1 MREGQG
7 ILATVWTM
15 SRRRNALA
23 CALAAALTVP
33 AAAIAAQR
41 QTPTPAPAA
50 PEQRIAPG
58 VTAGGVD
65 LSNLT
70 VAEAAAK
77 LHGALDAHLARPVA
91 LEVRGKV
98 FRLTTKSAKFVFDA
112 DKTAADALAAAPAA
126 TPPSTTAGAAPAGT
140 DVPLE
145 VSHSAAAVQA
155 FVASVAKRVAS
166 SPRNATLKI
175 TVKHMVVRRSVYGY
189 RLDQLAAYKLVN
201 RALSDAGAPR
211 KLRKKLTKIRAAVN
225 TNDLARQYP
234 TVLTVQKSTR
244 TLRLF
249 KSLKI
254 SKRYKVA
261 IGQPAYPTP
270 EGLFHIQSK
279 QVNPVWSVPNSPW
292 AGELQG
298 TTVQGGSAA
307 NPLKARWMGIVDGV
321 GFHGTADDASIGM
334 AASHGCLRMHVSDV
348 IDLYRRVPVGAPVLI
363 AS

>member
-1 MREGQG
+1 
-7 ILATVWTM
+7 M

-33 AAAIAAQR
+33 AAATAAQR
-41 QTPTPAPAA
+41 QTPAPAPAPA
-50 PEQRIAPG
+50 PQEARIAPG
-58 VTAGGVD
+58 VAAGGVD

-70 VAEAAAK
+70 AAEAVAK

-98 FRLTTKSAKFVFDA
+98 FRLTTQEAKFAFDA
-112 DKTAADALAAAPAA
+112 DKTAAAALAVVPPA
-126 TPPSTTAGAAPAGT
+126 TPTGAAPAGT
-140 DVPLE
+140 AVPLE

-155 FVASVAKRVAS
+155 FVASVAKKVAS

-189 RLDQLAAYKLVN
+189 RLDQLAVYKLVN
-201 RALSDAGAPR
+201 KALGDASASR
-211 KLRKKLTKIRAAVN
+211 KLRKKLTKVRAAVN
-225 TNDLARQYP
+225 TNDLARRYP

-249 KSLKI
+249 KSLKV

-270 EGLFHIQSK
+270 EGLFSIQSK

-298 TTVQGGSAA
+298 TTVAGGSAA

-321 GFHGTADDASIGM
+321 GFHGTSDDASIGT

-348 IDLYRRVPVGAPVLI
+348 IDLYRRVPVGTPVLI